1 MRPVHLGVG
10 HGVGAEHD
18 EDRSR
23 FEIVVLVL
31 MLVLVTTVH
40 ECEVDEFTGSKNT
53 ITAQLARPRPPQSSL
68 SLRTTVRTT
77 VVRPKPSSNLI
88 ALVHDMLR
96 RKGTSI
102 RTDVWRMCD
111 HTLTFA
117 LGSADRRALQNLSE
131 ATNLLVAL

>member
-1 MRPVHLGVG
+1 
-10 HGVGAEHD
+10 
-18 EDRSR
+18 
-23 FEIVVLVL
+23 

-40 ECEVDEFTGSKNT
+40 ECEVDEFTGSK
-53 ITAQLARPRPPQSSL
+53 IPLQPSWHGLGHLSPLSL
-68 SLRTTVRTT
+68 SKNYCTYYGSTVGRGE
-77 VVRPKPSSNLI
+77 RILKSHRSSTRH
-88 ALVHDMLR
+88 AKKERVS
-96 RKGTSI
+96 SI